1 MRGPF
6 FLAAAF
12 AALPPATPAAAAATQ
27 LPGYQPETK
36 VSGVIRNYGFGFG
49 GLLKIWEEGFRKH
62 HPDARFS
69 DTLVTSDAAFPALVT
84 GVTDLAPDGG
94 EPALTEWLSFYE
106 AYGYHATE
114 VTVAS
119 GTYDVEGKSPGIVVY
134 VHPENPISRLTLAQL
149 DAIFGSE
156 RTGGLDGFK
165 WSLKAGRG
173 PERNI
178 RTWGELGLTGEW
190 ADKPIQTYG
199 HAPSGTTRFFQLKV
213 LGNGDKW
220 NPNYRE
226 YVETDS
232 KMIAAD
238 DREQRGG
245 LQHMLRDEL
254 AHDRYGIAWTIV
266 PQASKVAGLKPLALA
281 AKEGGPY
288 IVPSKE
294 SFQDRSYPLVR
305 SLYFYFNRKPG
316 TPVDP
321 KLREFLRYVLSRE
334 GQEAIVVNANYLPLP
349 PEMAREQL
357 KLLDSPALP
366 AYFPQTQVTGALRTW
381 GHGSRRRDF
390 IGSLVKSWQAGFR
403 KHHPGIAF
411 DTSLLGASSAIGGL
425 YTGAADLAFMERGLS
440 AIEMDAYEQ
449 IFAREPFEVAVA
461 TGSLDVADHA
471 PALAIF
477 VHKDNPLSRLTL
489 AQADAIFGAD
499 HRRGPDNIRAWGELG
514 FGGEWA
520 DKPINAY
527 AFGIAQE
534 PSQYFQRSVMGGSQK
549 WTGNLREF
557 SDGQQVLDAL
567 AKDRYG
573 IALSTLAYRNLQV
586 KPLALA
592 STPTSPDYLPTR
604 ETVAQRQYPLT
615 RTLSVFVN
623 RLPGQPLEPKVREYL
638 RYLLSK
644 EGQEDIARD
653 GGYLPLTTDM
663 AEQERRKVE

>member
-1 MRGPF
+1 LRGPF

-12 AALPPATPAAAAATQ
+12 AALALAAQAAAE
-27 LPGYQPETK
+27 LPRYQPEAK

-49 GLLKIWEEGFRKH
+49 GLLKIWEEGFREH

-69 DTLVTSDAAFPALVT
+69 DTLITSDAAFPALVT

-106 AYGYHATE
+106 TYGYHATE
-114 VTVAS
+114 IIVAS

-134 VHPENPISRLTLAQL
+134 VHPENPLSRLTLAQL
-149 DAIFGSE
+149 DGVFGSE

-165 WSLKAGRG
+165 WNLKAGRG

-190 ADKPIQTYG
+190 AGKAIQTYG

-238 DREQRGG
+238 DREQHGG

-254 AHDRYGIAWTIV
+254 ARDRYGIAWTIV

-305 SLYFYFNRKPG
+305 SLYFYLNRRPG

-334 GQEAIVVNANYLPLP
+334 GQEAIVRNANYLPLP

-357 KLLDSPALP
+357 QKLDSPALP
-366 AYFPQTQVTGALRTW
+366 DYRAQAQVTGAIRTW
-381 GHGSRRRDF
+381 GHGSRKKDF
-390 IGSLVKSWQAGFR
+390 IGSLVKSWETGFR
-403 KHHPGIAF
+403 KHQPGIAF

-425 YTGAADLAFMERGLS
+425 YTGAADIALMERGLS
-440 AIEMDAYEQ
+440 AIEKDACEQ
-449 IFAREPFEVAVA
+449 VFGRDPVEVAVA
-461 TGSLDVADHA
+461 TGSLDVPDHA

-477 VHKDNPLSRLTL
+477 VHRDNPLAKLTL
-489 AQADAIFGAD
+489 AEVDAIFGAD
-499 HRRGPDNIRAWGELG
+499 HRRGPDNIRTWGELG
-514 FGGEWA
+514 VGGEWA
-520 DKPINAY
+520 DKAINAY
-527 AFGIAQE
+527 VPGIAQE
-534 PSQYFQRSVMGGSQK
+534 PSQYFQQAVMGGSQK

-557 SDGQQVLDAL
+557 GDGRQVLDAL

-573 IALSTLAYRNLQV
+573 IALATLVDRGTHV

-592 STPTSPDYLPTR
+592 MTHTSPYYSPAR
-604 ETVAQRQYPLT
+604 ETVALRQYPLT
-615 RTLSVFVN
+615 RTVSVFVN
-623 RLPGQPLEPKVREYL
+623 RAPGEPLELKVREYL

-644 EGQEDIARD
+644 QGQEDIARD
-653 GGYLPLTTDM
+653 GGYLPLTAEL